1 MMNQTTLIRE
11 LEIDLGYKFTDLEID
26 HDEII
31 NIIKLKTL
39 PTFSKYFPY
48 QTRITIDAQKDLV
61 PGYNNRYYLRADTD
75 IMNVNRLVTNN
86 AKMDASG
93 SGLTGAAMRPGY
105 DYGLSNFFERQIQ
118 ADLASASNPVTF
130 MFYPP
135 NQIEIYPSFIAGLVE
150 LNVVHDITLHTV
162 PMNMKEYFMQLALA
176 DVKTALYQIRNRFN
190 NMQTSF
196 GTLDLFIDELQS
208 GKDERN
214 ELIEKFKNASIKTA
228 RRKKLWIR

>member
-1 MMNQTTLIRE
+1 MMNQTILIRE
-11 LEIDLGYKFTDLEID
+11 LEMDLGYKFTDLEIE
-26 HDEII
+26 HDEILE
-31 NIIKLKTL
+31 IIKIKTL

-48 QTRITIDAQKDLV
+48 QTRITIDREKDLV
-61 PGYNNRYYLRADTD
+61 PGYSNRYYLKTD
-75 IMNVNRLVTNN
+75 SEIMNINRLVTNN
-86 AKMDASG
+86 AKVDASS
-93 SGLTGAAMRPGY
+93 SGLTGVAMRPGF
-105 DYGLSNFFERQIQ
+105 DYGLSNFFERQTQ

-135 NQIEIYPSFIAGLVE
+135 NQIEIYPSFINGLVE
-150 LNVVHDITLHTV
+150 LNVVYDETLHTI

-176 DVKTALYQIRNRFN
+176 DVKMALYQIRNRFN

-196 GTLDLFIDELQS
+196 GTLELFIDDLQT
-208 GKDERN
+208 GRDERN

>member
-1 MMNQTTLIRE
+1 MMNQTILIRE
-11 LEIDLGYKFTDLEID
+11 LEMDLGYKFTDLEIE
-26 HDEII
+26 HDAILEII
-31 NIIKLKTL
+31 KIKTL

-48 QTRITIDAQKDLV
+48 QTRITIDREKDLV
-61 PGYNNRYYLRADTD
+61 PGYSNRYYLKTD
-75 IMNVNRLVTNN
+75 SEIMNINRLVTNN
-86 AKMDASG
+86 AKVDASS
-93 SGLTGAAMRPGY
+93 SGLTGVAMRPGF

-135 NQIEIYPSFIAGLVE
+135 NQIEIYPSFINGLVE
-150 LNVVHDITLHTV
+150 LNVVHDETLHTI

-176 DVKTALYQIRNRFN
+176 DVKMALYQIRNRFN

-196 GTLDLFIDELQS
+196 GTLELFIDDLQT
-208 GKDERN
+208 GRDERN
-214 ELIEKFKNASIKTA
+214 ELIEKFKNASIKTT